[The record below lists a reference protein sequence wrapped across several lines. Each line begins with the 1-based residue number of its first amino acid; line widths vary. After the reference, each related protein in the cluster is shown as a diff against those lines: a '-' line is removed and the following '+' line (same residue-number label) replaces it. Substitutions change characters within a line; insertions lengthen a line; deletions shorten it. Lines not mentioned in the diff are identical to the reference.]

1 MFFSKA
7 KSLLTIIKFFISP
20 SFWEPFSNIRIFRS
34 IHGISKPW
42 VFRQALALQANLS
55 RKEDRSRPLGNF
67 YEFGTFKG
75 SSLIL
80 MGNLKRLYTIN
91 FPELKNFELYSFDS
105 FEGLPKNRNDHKD
118 SVWTE
123 GEFFGSLE
131 EVKRNIESY
140 ALHAEYIQGFYEDS
154 LTKELAKK
162 MSKYP
167 PSIIHIDV
175 DLYSST
181 LTVLKWLDN
190 FALPMSIYIFDD
202 IWAVGNH
209 PDLGEQK
216 AIHEYNSLED
226 TRGFLIESP
235 LSLGSKTV
243 FSFTLKDF
251 SNDPVYTSN

>member
-7 KSLLTIIKFFISP
+7 KSILKIIKFFVSP
-20 SFWEPFSNIRIFRS
+20 SFWEPISNIRIFRS
-34 IHGISKPW
+34 TLGISKTW
-42 VFRQALALQANLS
+42 IFRQALALQVTLS
-55 RKEDRSRPLGNF
+55 RKELRPRSLGNF

-80 MGNLKRLYTIN
+80 MGNLKRLYTLY

-105 FEGLPKNRNDHKD
+105 FEGLPINKSDHNDP
-118 SVWTE
+118 VWLE
-123 GEFFGSLE
+123 GEFYGSLN
-131 EVKRNIESY
+131 EVKKNMKSNSLK
-140 ALHAEYIQGFYEDS
+140 ANYIKGYYEHS
-154 LTKELAKK
+154 LTEQLAKK
-162 MSKYP
+162 MSKFP

-181 LTVLKWLDN
+181 LTVLKWLDK
-190 FALPMSIYIFDD
+190 FALPMSLYIFDD

-216 AIHEYNSLED
+216 AINEYNSLKD
-226 TRGFLIESP
+226 ARGFLIESP

-243 FSFTLKDF
+243 FSFTLRDYSK
-251 SNDPVYTSN
+251 DPVYTN